1 MVGVERLGR
10 AEKVPGRDWSE
21 EHLGH
26 CKPF

>member
-1 MVGVERLGR
+1 MAGMAGLGR
-10 AEKVPGRDWSE
+10 VEKVPGRDWSQ

>member
-1 MVGVERLGR
+1 MVAVEGLGR
-10 AEKVPGRDWSE
+10 AEKVPGRDWSQ